1 MISPHA
7 ITSLTLENFRN
18 YRSLSLS
25 LPPQPVVLRGRN
37 GAGKTNI
44 LEAISL
50 LSPGRGLRG
59 AKLREMDCLVAASA
73 VPLPLR
79 EREGPTQW
87 GGEGALQQSAQLYHP
102 LTQPSPARGEGL
114 YSSAPWVVAARIA
127 TGDETTHIG
136 TARDGESTAEKRI
149 IKINGEK
156 VRGHAQLAAHVCV
169 QWLTPSMD
177 QVFIEGGTVRRKL
190 LDRLVYGFVPEH
202 AARVMAYE
210 SAMRERNKLLADR
223 ATADPYWLSVLEQQ
237 MAEHAV
243 AITLARQEVLGRLQ
257 HELVEDI
264 AGFPRAVMAV
274 EGLMEGWLSAG
285 DSALDVEGKF
295 AEHLTQA
302 RGIDAARRR
311 ASIGPQRSSFIVVH
325 KTKNMPAE
333 QCSTGEQ
340 KALLL
345 SIMLCA
351 ARARA
356 AWCGVAPIL
365 LLDEVIAH
373 LDVDKRASLFDL
385 IRHSQIQAWMTG
397 TDAADFKGLEA
408 FSTTLEIDG
417 GTVRM

>member
-1 MISPHA
+1 MTTPHA

-59 AKLREMDCLVAASA
+59 AKLREMDSI
-73 VPLPLR
+73 
-79 EREGPTQW
+79 
-87 GGEGALQQSAQLYHP
+87 
-102 LTQPSPARGEGL
+102 PSPSGGGLGWGLAENGVRLAPHPTSPQRGEEF
-114 YSSAPWVVAARIA
+114 PWVVAARIA

-156 VRGHAQLAAHVCV
+156 VRGHAQLVAHVCV

-274 EGLMEGWLSAG
+274 EGLMEGWLTAG
-285 DSALDVEGKF
+285 DSALDAEGKF

-311 ASIGPQRSSFIVVH
+311 ASIGPQRTNFIVIH

>member
-1 MISPHA
+1 MNCTPHA

-59 AKLREMDCLVAASA
+59 AKLREMDRIEVTSDPWQVAGDLENAP
-73 VPLPLR
+73 VTR
-79 EREGPTQW
+79 
-87 GGEGALQQSAQLYHP
+87 H
-102 LTQPSPARGEGL
+102 PSPATP
-114 YSSAPWVVAARIA
+114 SSWVVASRIA
-127 TGDETTHIG
+127 VAGGESLHIG
-136 TARDGESTAEKRI
+136 TARDGESSTEKRI

-156 VRGHAQLAAHVCV
+156 VRGHASLAAHVCV

-177 QVFIEGGTVRRKL
+177 QVFIEGGSARRKL

-223 ATADPYWLSVLEQQ
+223 MMADPYWLSVIEQQ

-243 AITLARQEVLGRLQ
+243 AITLARQEVLGRLH

-274 EGLMEGWLSAG
+274 EGLIEGWLSAG

-295 AEHLTQA
+295 AEHLTQS
-302 RGIDAARRR
+302 RGLDAARRR
-311 ASIGPQRSSFIVVH
+311 ASIGPQRSNFIVIQ
-325 KTKNMPAE
+325 KAKNMVAE

-345 SIMLCA
+345 SIMLSA
-351 ARARA
+351 ARARM

-385 IRHSQIQAWMTG
+385 IRHSGIQAWMTG
-397 TDAADFKGLEA
+397 TDAADFKGIEG

-417 GTVRM
+417 GTVKM

>member
-1 MISPHA
+1 MSSTPHA

-25 LPPQPVVLRGRN
+25 LPAQPVVLRGHN

-59 AKLREMDCLVAASA
+59 AKLREMDSLTASLQLAALSNQQRIDMPSA
-73 VPLPLR
+73 P
-79 EREGPTQW
+79 
-87 GGEGALQQSAQLYHP
+87 
-102 LTQPSPARGEGL
+102 
-114 YSSAPWVVAARIA
+114 SAPWVVAAKIT

-136 TARDGESTAEKRI
+136 TARDGESSAEKRI
-149 IKINGEK
+149 VKVNGEK
-156 VRGHAQLAAHVCV
+156 LRGHAALASYICV

-177 QVFIEGGTVRRKL
+177 QVFIEGGAARRKL
-190 LDRLVYGFVPEH
+190 LDRIVYGFVPEH
-202 AARVMAYE
+202 AARVLAYE

-223 ATADPYWLSVLEQQ
+223 ALADPYWLSVLEQQ

-243 AITLARQEVLGRLQ
+243 AITLARKEVLGRLH

-264 AGFPRAVMAV
+264 ARFPRAQLGL
-274 EGLMEGWLSAG
+274 EGLMEGWLDDG
-285 DSALDVEGKF
+285 ETALDVEGKF
-295 AEHLTQA
+295 AERLTQS
-302 RGIDAARRR
+302 RNYDAARRR
-311 ASIGPQRSSFIVVH
+311 AIIGPQRSNFIVIH
-325 KTKNMPAE
+325 RDKNMPAE

-345 SIMLCA
+345 SIMLSA
-351 ARARA
+351 ARARM
-356 AWCGVAPIL
+356 AWCKVAPIL

-397 TDAADFKGLEA
+397 TDAADFKGLEG

-417 GTVRM
+417 GTVKM

>member
-1 MISPHA
+1 MTSTPHA

-18 YRSLSLS
+18 YRALSLSLS
-25 LPPQPVVLRGRN
+25 AAPVVLRGRN

-59 AKLREMDCLVAASA
+59 AKLREMDCLAASLQLTA
-73 VPLPLR
+73 LSKN
-79 EREGPTQW
+79 ETIA
-87 GGEGALQQSAQLYHP
+87 GA
-102 LTQPSPARGEGL
+102 PSIT
-114 YSSAPWVVAARIA
+114 APWVVAAKIA

-136 TARDGESTAEKRI
+136 TGRDGESTAEKRI

-156 VRGHAQLAAHVCV
+156 VRSHAALASHVCV

-177 QVFIEGGTVRRKL
+177 QVFIEGGTARRKL
-190 LDRLVYGFVPEH
+190 LDRIVYGFVPEH
-202 AARVMAYE
+202 AARVLAYE

-223 ATADPYWLSVLEQQ
+223 VLADPYWLSVLEQQ

-243 AITLARQEVLGRLQ
+243 AITLARQEVMGRLD

-264 AGFPRAVMAV
+264 AGFPRAVMSV
-274 EGLMEGWLSAG
+274 EGLMEGWLDEG
-285 DSALDVEGKF
+285 ESALDVEGRF
-295 AEHLTQA
+295 AERLTQS
-302 RGIDAARRR
+302 RNLDAARRR
-311 ASIGPQRSSFIVVH
+311 ASIGPQRSNFIVIH
-325 KTKNMPAE
+325 KGKNMPAE

-345 SIMLCA
+345 SIMLSA

-397 TDAADFKGLEA
+397 TDAADFKGIEG

-417 GTVRM
+417 GTVKM